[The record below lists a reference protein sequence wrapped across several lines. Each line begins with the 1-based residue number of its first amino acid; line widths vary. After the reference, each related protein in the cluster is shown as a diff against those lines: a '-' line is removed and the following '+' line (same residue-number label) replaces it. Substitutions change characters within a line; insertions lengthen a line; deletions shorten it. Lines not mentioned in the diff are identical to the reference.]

1 MNKIHPDIIRKAR
14 VLKNGE
20 LVGYLLEYK
29 RYFVFLYDRDYLANG
44 GGSIAIGLPKSK
56 KILRSRH
63 LFPFFSG
70 LLPEGKNKSDIC
82 RSLRLD
88 SRNKFDMLLEL
99 AQKETIGDIT
109 VQEV

>member
-1 MNKIHPDIIRKAR
+1 MTDTGFFMSNSFQKQRFGRRI
-14 VLKNGE
+14 
-20 LVGYLLEYK
+20 
-29 RYFVFLYDRDYLANG
+29 
-44 GGSIAIGLPKSK
+44 PKSK